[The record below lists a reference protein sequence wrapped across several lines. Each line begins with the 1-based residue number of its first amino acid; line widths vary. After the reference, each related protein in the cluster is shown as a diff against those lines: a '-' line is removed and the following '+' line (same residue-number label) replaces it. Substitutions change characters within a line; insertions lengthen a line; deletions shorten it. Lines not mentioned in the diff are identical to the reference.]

1 MAHKFLLEKPGF
13 LSFSSPYSISRFVPA
28 FGSFFPFGFSSESC
42 LHVTKKKCS
51 VQNQN
56 LRISSISLSFQH
68 PWIFPLEM
76 VGTPAKEHFVFSD
89 QIMRFTTVRLTKL
102 VERSCIQTMRP
113 MYLGKPRFA
122 RFSLH
127 FQVWPWNVKKKLLVA
142 CIFGKS
148 GSRSLPPLSQMH

>member
-1 MAHKFLLEKPGF
+1 MLACHQ
-13 LSFSSPYSISRFVPA
+13 
-28 FGSFFPFGFSSESC
+28 
-42 LHVTKKKCS
+42 KKCS

-127 FQVWPWNVKKKLLVA
+127 FQVWPWNVKKNFLWHAYLENQDPDLFRLFLKCTENPSVSSELWMNLCV
-142 CIFGKS
+142 CMS
-148 GSRSLPPLSQMH
+148 VL